1 MIFRQL
7 HFSGEKARITGLT
20 GFVIEVMDK
29 VRGKKSSAGVRG
41 SRGRSRI
48 AGHFSHGRREK
59 ARITGLTGFVIEVMD
74 KENARPHRFT
84 SSRVPQ
90 KPS

>member
-29 VRGKKSSAGVRG
+29 VKSKKSSAGVCG
-41 SRGRSRI
+41 S
-48 AGHFSHGRREK
+48 
-59 ARITGLTGFVIEVMD
+59 
-74 KENARPHRFT
+74 
-84 SSRVPQ
+84 
-90 KPS
+90 